1 MFLPVAQYVDN
12 INMMPFEDEMAYV
25 WYYQVKEK
33 KTEDIVSTFFLNGSS
48 NLHSPKSTEEI
59 IRESG
64 YLDRYISGMSK
75 FQSLIPCVEPMLEGV
90 TIAHLSK
97 EFTIVM
103 SLVASK
109 DVVCH
114 VEFDQQDEC
123 IFIYSSINGKKIFFN
138 FFFESG
144 NIDAQINVSS
154 DEKYL
159 SFDGTVSEC
168 LEKLYNEIGKGTD
181 ISRTLVA

>member
-1 MFLPVAQYVDN
+1 MFVPVAQVDN
-12 INMMPFEDEMAYV
+12 ICIMPFEDEMAYV
-25 WYYQVKEK
+25 WYYQEKEI
-33 KTEDIVSTFFLNGSS
+33 KTEDTITPFFFNGSS

-59 IRESG
+59 IKESG

-75 FQSLIPCVEPMLEGV
+75 FKSLLPCVIPSLEGV
-90 TIAHLSK
+90 SIDHLSK
-97 EFTIVM
+97 EFTRVM
-103 SLVASK
+103 SIVASK
-109 DVVCH
+109 NVVSH

-123 IFIYSSINGKKIFFN
+123 IFIYTSINGKKIFFN

-168 LEKLYNEIGKGTD
+168 LEKLYDEIGKGTD
-181 ISRTLVA
+181 ISRKLLA